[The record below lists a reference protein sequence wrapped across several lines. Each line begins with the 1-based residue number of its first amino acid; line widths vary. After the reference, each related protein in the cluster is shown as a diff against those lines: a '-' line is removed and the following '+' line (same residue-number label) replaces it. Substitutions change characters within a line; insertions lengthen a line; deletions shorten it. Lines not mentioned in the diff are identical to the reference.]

1 MSNNPNTYENQKLRG
16 LKRKYEIIMSR
27 GGKCEVCGYD
37 KNIAVL
43 EFHHINPDEKEFQLD
58 MRKFSNTTLEKLQ
71 KEIDKCML
79 LCVNCHRELH
89 HPELAFN
96 NIEHLIK
103 NSNKESFNNPSGQVC
118 PVCGKRFPISKGKV
132 YCSNECKDSVK
143 YKNYPTIEEVEQRYL
158 ELNNWEKVAESFGLT
173 RRIIQGIRK
182 RANK

>member
-1 MSNNPNTYENQKLRG
+1 M
-16 LKRKYEIIMSR
+16 
-27 GGKCEVCGYD
+27 
-37 KNIAVL
+37 
-43 EFHHINPDEKEFQLD
+43 
-58 MRKFSNTTLEKLQ
+58 
-71 KEIDKCML
+71 
-79 LCVNCHRELH
+79 
-89 HPELAFN
+89 
-96 NIEHLIK
+96 IK

-132 YCSNECKDSVK
+132 YCSNECRDSVK